1 MTTTMENSKE
11 LEDNYYSV
19 KMLSVS
25 SVKKFLQN
33 PARALD
39 DWNGVFPWFSKS
51 TEQALIYGNYVH
63 SAIQDALE
71 NTDVHLKE
79 FAEAHPSLYKK
90 DGTLY
95 AKYSEA
101 DSVAKIYINSKPFQ
115 DLLKYINEPN
125 KELYVERAFQS
136 SWKGVAYKGKLDVM
150 IVDTKLKKVHCIDFK
165 TSRPYPASGIDWY
178 DTYTGERTKG
188 QIIWDVTKLYPVQ
201 AGVYRNLLLQNGY
214 EGYNIEYSYI
224 VITKESTPRID
235 VWKISDEAMEKGFDI
250 FKTALVDADTYIND
264 ETVVVPVID
273 DDSVW
278 AKRRTWEKPNILTV
292 DNEDKD

>member
-11 LEDNYYSV
+11 LEDNYYGV

-115 DLLKYINEPN
+115 DLLKYINEPTRN
-125 KELYVERAFQS
+125 CTWNVPSSQVGRELP
-136 SWKGVAYKGKLDVM
+136 
-150 IVDTKLKKVHCIDFK
+150 TK
-165 TSRPYPASGIDWY
+165 AS
-178 DTYTGERTKG
+178 
-188 QIIWDVTKLYPVQ
+188 
-201 AGVYRNLLLQNGY
+201 
-214 EGYNIEYSYI
+214 
-224 VITKESTPRID
+224 
-235 VWKISDEAMEKGFDI
+235 
-250 FKTALVDADTYIND
+250 
-264 ETVVVPVID
+264 
-273 DDSVW
+273 
-278 AKRRTWEKPNILTV
+278 LT
-292 DNEDKD
+292 

>member
-11 LEDNYYSV
+11 LEDNYYGV

-101 DSVAKIYINSKPFQ
+101 DSVANIYINSKPFQ

-150 IVDTKLKKVHCIDFK
+150 IVDTKMKKVHCIDFK
-165 TSRPYPASGIDWY
+165 TSRPYTASGIDWY

-250 FKTALVDADTYIND
+250 FKAALVDADTYIND